1 MCSKTIIVDL
11 LVSDPGRES
20 RRYLYLLK
28 IKIEI
33 AKIENKNYST
43 FVIKI
48 II

>member
-1 MCSKTIIVDL
+1 MCSKTIIVEL
-11 LVSDPGRES
+11 LVSDPGES